1 MFAKVRSQFQ
11 RLFSLRKAIALVW
24 KSTPQ
29 LTIANILLA
38 IAQSGLPLLSL
49 YLTKLIIDRI
59 TETASSPEPSF
70 QPIVILIALA
80 AIVALLS
87 DALRAIA
94 GWVNEA
100 QSQRVTDYVQSL
112 LHSKSIEMDLEYYEN
127 PQYYDFLH
135 QAQSEAIYRPNLIF
149 SQLIQLVN
157 SSLSLAGIGLLLFSL
172 DWAIALLLIIAAIPV
187 FFVRLNYS
195 QQLYQQWQQWTS
207 SERMAHYYNYLITQS
222 PHAKE
227 IRLFNLGKLFQR
239 RFDFLRKQIRQER
252 LSLFARRSFAET
264 CTQSSATIAVFVA
277 LGLIAARV
285 LANTITI
292 GSLVMYYQAFQRGQ
306 TLLRESL
313 SHLANLYENSLFLS
327 NFYQFLSL
335 KPKVIDPKYPAILPD
350 PLQGKLEFRH
360 VSFAY
365 PQSQRTVLADINI
378 TIEPSQTIAIVGENG
393 AGKTT
398 LIKLISRLYAPTS
411 GEIFLDGINLNEFS
425 LTELRQQI
433 AIIFQDYARY
443 HLTVQENIGIGDI
456 EEWDDR
462 NKIEQAAEFAQLEK
476 TIAKL
481 PQNYDTILG
490 KEFIDGEELSIG
502 EWQKIAIAR
511 LFLRRAP
518 ILILDEPTSALDP
531 QAEAEV
537 LAKFQ
542 QLSQKRTAIIISH
555 RLSTVKFADQILVL
569 DRGTIAEQ
577 GTHDE
582 LMQLSGIYAHL
593 FNTQADRYR

>member
-1 MFAKVRSQFQ
+1 M
-11 RLFSLRKAIALVW
+11 ALVW
-24 KSTPQ
+24 ESNSK
-29 LTIANILLA
+29 LTFANILLA

-59 TETASSPEPSF
+59 TETAASPEPSLP
-70 QPIVILIALA
+70 PIVILIALA
-80 AIVALLS
+80 AMVALLS
-87 DALRAIA
+87 DALRAVA
-94 GWVNEA
+94 AWVSEA
-100 QSQRVTDYVQSL
+100 QSQRVTDYVRNL
-112 LHSKSIEMDLEYYEN
+112 LHSKSIEMDLDYYEN

-135 QAQSEAIYRPNLIF
+135 QAQSEAVYRPNVIF
-149 SQLIQLVN
+149 NRLTQLVN

-207 SERMAHYYNYLITQS
+207 AERMSHYYNELITQS
-222 PHAKE
+222 AHAKE
-227 IRLFNLGKLFQR
+227 VRLFDLGKLFQR
-239 RFDFLRKQIRQER
+239 RFDLLRKEIRQER

-264 CTQSSATIAVFVA
+264 FTQSSATISVFIA

-285 LANTITI
+285 LNNTITI

-327 NFYQFLSL
+327 SFDRFLNL
-335 KPKVIDPKYPAILPD
+335 KQRVVDPKYPAVLPS

-360 VSFAY
+360 VNFSY
-365 PQSQRTVLADINI
+365 PQSGRTVLTDINI
-378 TIEPSQTIAIVGENG
+378 TIEPGQTIAIVGENG

-398 LIKLISRLYAPTS
+398 LIKLISRLYDPTS
-411 GEIFLDGINLNEFS
+411 GAIFLDGINLNEFS
-425 LTELRQQI
+425 LTELRRQM

-443 HLTVQENIGIGDI
+443 HLTVQENIGIGDT

-462 NKIEQAAEFAQLEK
+462 NKIEQAAEFAQLEQ

-481 PQNYDTILG
+481 PRNYDTILG

-531 QAEAEV
+531 QAESEV
-537 LAKFQ
+537 LARFQ
-542 QLSQKRTAIIISH
+542 QLTEKQTAIIISH
-555 RLSTVKFADQILVL
+555 RLSTVKFVDRILVL
-569 DRGTIAEQ
+569 DSGTIAEQ

-582 LMQLSGIYAHL
+582 LMQLSGLYAHL
-593 FNTQADRYR
+593 FNTQANYYR